1 MLTLLSLSAI
11 TKDSTNHSL
20 ILPTLCLI
28 FHVCL
33 AYSID
38 SATTL
43 RMILPVSENVFCFGK
58 ERNSKTIKIV
68 NYVFGEIWTIGIMN
82 LILKDKTDSVMPESF
97 VVSQKCAAL
106 IVRGFFFTFFTHAN
120 AKKNT
125 QVFLCSTYFTA
136 FFACAARYRVGAS
149 KRKMIN
155 TAATIYFVTLSAY
168 VDILNRI
175 SSNTTNIV

>member
-120 AKKNT
+120 AKKKYTGLSLLYIFHCLLRLCREISRWSIET
-125 QVFLCSTYFTA
+125 QDDQYRCYDIFRYSECVRRYFESYL
-136 FFACAARYRVGAS
+136 FKYYEYR
-149 KRKMIN
+149 
-155 TAATIYFVTLSAY
+155 
-168 VDILNRI
+168 
-175 SSNTTNIV
+175 